1 LARTPPSGH
10 DEDVLLAALVLGALA
25 AYYFGLRAG
34 AWVAVATLVICLT
47 ALFVPSLARSVQ
59 VIIAVAAVAIWR
71 IGSRRPRPP
80 DAVLAVRYVRYQ
92 LKRAATWLRR
102 SR

>member
-1 LARTPPSGH
+1 MM
-10 DEDVLLAALVLGALA
+10 EDVLLAALVLGGLA
-25 AYYFGLRAG
+25 AYYFGLRVG
-34 AWVAVATLVICLT
+34 AWAAAATFVLCLA
-47 ALFVPSLARSVQ
+47 ALFVPSLARPVQ
-59 VIIAVAAVAIWR
+59 LILAVAGIAIWR

-92 LKRAATWLRR
+92 LKRIATWFGR